1 MIPFEG
7 VNTYLLVSTKYCGY
21 ICIIASLPQ
30 LPVVY
35 VNIVDYIVFILSGI
49 SNMWVV
55 CSCGLSLQID
65 PASANF
71 NQLYK
76 LSILTEL

>member
-21 ICIIASLPQ
+21 FCTIACLLQ
-30 LPVVY
+30 LPVIY
-35 VNIVDYIVFILSGI
+35 VVIVDYIVFMLSGI

-55 CSCGLSLQID
+55 CNCGLSLQMTL
-65 PASANF
+65 
-71 NQLYK
+71 QEL
-76 LSILTEL
+76 ILTNYINEAF